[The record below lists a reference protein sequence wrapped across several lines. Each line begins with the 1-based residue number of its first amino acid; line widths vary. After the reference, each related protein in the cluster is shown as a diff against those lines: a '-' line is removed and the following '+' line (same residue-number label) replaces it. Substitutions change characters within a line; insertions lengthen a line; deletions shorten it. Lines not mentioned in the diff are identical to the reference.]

1 VNARPSR
8 RVGCAAAL
16 GAGLATS
23 LAFPPAGLWPLAFV
37 GIVPLLL
44 LLRTAGPRRGALYG
58 LVWGAGFF
66 GATLYWI
73 ALFGAMAWT
82 ALVLLCAA
90 SIALYGLV
98 IGTLWRSDRPIVDAL
113 VAASAWTAIDWI
125 RGMWPLGGF
134 TWGSLGVSQAPNHLT
149 LPLAAVTGV
158 WGVTFVVVLVN
169 AAIAML
175 LVREGRGAHRVVLA
189 ALAAVAVVAP
199 AALPASP
206 ATGGALDIAALQV
219 DVRVPPGTSATEEDR
234 LVAARHIEL
243 HRSLAGGPR
252 PGLVLWGEGALDPAA
267 AADPATVAAVQDAIA
282 AVGSPTT
289 VGAVVNDPAGGDQ
302 RTSVL
307 AFDERGRLVDRYDKV
322 HLVPFG
328 EFVPWRSRLGWISA
342 IQQIPVDRVPGASIH
357 TIAQPGLPPY
367 GTPICFENAFPD
379 ITRAFVN
386 AGAQFLVVPVNNAS
400 YDFTAAADQHL
411 QMSQLRAVETARWVV
426 DAGVSGIT
434 AFVDPTGRTTA
445 RTELFETAILRGQ
458 VRTSTARTPYVRYGD
473 VVPVACIGCVLVVMM
488 LSARRRSMVRPAPGP
503 LPRPVRGLA
512 VLPTYNERAT
522 IEQAILGVLA
532 APGMHVLVVDDA
544 SPDGTGAVVEEL
556 AATDPRVRL
565 LSRPAKSGLAS
576 AYVEGFQVAIAEGY
590 DIVVEMDSDLSHD
603 PTELPV
609 LLEAAE
615 GHDLVVGSRY
625 IPGGS
630 VTNWGASRVALSRAG
645 NVYARF
651 MLGLPVHDATSGYRV
666 YRRELLEQLLARQF
680 ATDGYGFQIE
690 LVMRAHRLGFDVG
703 EAPITFRDRQYGESK
718 LSKTIIA
725 EALWKV
731 TLWGF
736 DLRFRPTVV
745 T

>member
-1 VNARPSR
+1 MNARPSR
-8 RVGCAAAL
+8 RAGCAAAL
-16 GAGLATS
+16 GAGIATS
-23 LAFPPAGLWPLAFV
+23 LAFPPAGVWPLAFV
-37 GIVPLLL
+37 GLVPLLL
-44 LLRTAGPRRGALYG
+44 LVRTAGARRGALYG

-90 SIALYGLV
+90 SIALFGLV
-98 IGTLWRSDRPIVDAL
+98 IGTVWRSDRPVVDAL

-175 LVREGRGAHRVVLA
+175 LVRQGRGAHRVVLTA
-189 ALAAVAVVAP
+189 VAAVAVVAP
-199 AALPASP
+199 AALPAYP
-206 ATGGALDIAALQV
+206 ATGGALDIAAVQV
-219 DVRVPPGTSATEEDR
+219 DVRVPPGTSVTEEDR
-234 LVAARHIEL
+234 LVAGRHIEL
-243 HRSLAGGPR
+243 HRSLGGGPR
-252 PGLVLWGEGALDPAA
+252 PDLVLWGEGALDPAA

-282 AVGSPTT
+282 AVGAPTT

-307 AFDERGRLVDRYDKV
+307 AFDDRGRLVDRYDKV

-342 IQQIPVDRVPGASIH
+342 IRQIPVDRIPGASIH

-379 ITRAFVN
+379 ITRVFVN

-411 QMSQLRAVETARWVV
+411 QMSQLRAVETARWVI

-458 VRTSTARTPYVRYGD
+458 VRTSTVRTPYVRYGD

-488 LSARRRSMVRPAPGP
+488 LSARRRSHVRPAPGP

-532 APGMHVLVVDDA
+532 VPGIHVLVVDDA
-544 SPDGTGAVVEEL
+544 SPDGTGAFVEEL
-556 AATDPRVRL
+556 AATDRRVRL

-590 DIVVEMDSDLSHD
+590 DVVIEMDSDLSHD
-603 PTELPV
+603 PAELPV

-615 GHDLVVGSRY
+615 RHDLVVGSRY

-666 YRRELLEQLLARQF
+666 YRRELLERLLARPF

-718 LSKTIIA
+718 LSRTIIA